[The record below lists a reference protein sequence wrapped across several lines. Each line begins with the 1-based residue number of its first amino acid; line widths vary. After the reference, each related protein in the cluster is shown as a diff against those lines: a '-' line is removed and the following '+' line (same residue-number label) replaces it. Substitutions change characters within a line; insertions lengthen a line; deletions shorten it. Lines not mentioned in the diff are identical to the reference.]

1 MSLLEHLQTERELQQ
16 VLATYARLCDE
27 RDWALCDAVF
37 APQASA
43 EYGGWPLPDRDAILA
58 MLRRHLGGCGP
69 TQHLLG
75 NLLVEHG
82 PQGLHSRI
90 SVRAAHRGSRELA
103 DLTYECLGEYHD
115 CWVRTP
121 QGWRILHRRM
131 VITLELGS
139 RQVLRPAI
147 G

>member
-1 MSLLEHLQTERELQQ
+1 
-16 VLATYARLCDE
+16 
-27 RDWALCDAVF
+27 
-37 APQASA
+37 
-43 EYGGWPLPDRDAILA
+43 

-82 PQGLHSRI
+82 PQGPQGPHSRI
-90 SVRAAHRGSRELA
+90 SVRAAHRGSGELA
-103 DLTYECLGEYHD
+103 ELTYECLGEYHD
-115 CWVRTP
+115 RWVRTP
-121 QGWRILHRRM
+121 QGWRISHRRM

-139 RQVLRPAI
+139 RHVLRPTI